1 MHLLNTYYVLESPI
15 AQQKTKIEIINKI
28 WNFA

>member
-15 AQQKTKIEIINKI
+15 AQEKAKIEINKI